1 MATFQS
7 EQEQER
13 TAQSSLELQ
22 KAKEVTKQ
30 QELKYQEEQAKRDH
44 ELKMLEAAK
53 ANDMMAA
60 MLKMVADKTKTDKT
74 KTDQ

>member
-13 TAQSSLELQ
+13 TAQSALELQ
-22 KAKEVTKQ
+22 KEKEVTKQ
-30 QELKYQEEQAKRDH
+30 QELKYQAEQAERDH

-53 ANDMMAA
+53 SNDMMAA
-60 MLKMVADKTKTDKT
+60 MLKMVADKTKT